1 MLPKTLKISSFYII
15 FGKQGSV
22 MSTRR
27 GSKRA
32 LMHVGIH
39 QILRVRGV
47 LTVDRPSQQPGP
59 SWRSCVRSVTL
70 LAILGLTPALVAT
83 AGDMYRWNDN
93 NGNPVISDRPPPLG
107 VPYTVIDADRYGAKA
122 NVVAA
127 PPPPNN
133 EQAQREPSSPVG
145 DRQSAGAVGTRIEIE
160 KHPELCDQAKD
171 AIFQLETFARVRVTD
186 DDGTVRFM
194 TDEERAEQ
202 LARAREVA
210 NANC

>member
-1 MLPKTLKISSFYII
+1 
-15 FGKQGSV
+15 
-22 MSTRR
+22 MSTRW

-32 LMHVGIH
+32 STHGSVH
-39 QILRVRGV
+39 KILRCQGG
-47 LTVDRPSQQPGP
+47 LIGPRPSRLPRC
-59 SWRSCVRSVTL
+59 SWRSCARSITLIVTFG
-70 LAILGLTPALVAT
+70 LAPGLVAT
-83 AGDMYRWNDN
+83 AGDMYRWSDN

-107 VPYTVIDADRYGAKA
+107 VPYTVIDADRYGAKTNA
-122 NVVAA
+122 VSA

-133 EQAQREPSSPVG
+133 EQAQRERSSPVG
-145 DRQSAGAVGTRIEIE
+145 DRQGAGGGGTRVEIE
-160 KHPELCDQAKD
+160 KHPELCDQARD

-194 TDEERAEQ
+194 TDEERAKQ

>member
-1 MLPKTLKISSFYII
+1 
-15 FGKQGSV
+15 

-27 GSKRA
+27 CSERPLA
-32 LMHVGIH
+32 QVSAH
-39 QILRVRGV
+39 QIRRGRGG
-47 LTVDRPSQQPGP
+47 LDSACPSQQPGR
-59 SWRSCVRSVTL
+59 SWRSGVRSITL
-70 LAILGLTPALVAT
+70 LSILGLTPALVAN
-83 AGDMYRWNDN
+83 AGDMYRWSDG
-93 NGNPVISDRPPPLG
+93 NGNPVMSDRPPPLG

-133 EQAQREPSSPVG
+133 EQAQRETPSPAG
-145 DRQSAGAVGTRIEIE
+145 DRQSGGAAGTRIEIE

>member
-1 MLPKTLKISSFYII
+1 
-15 FGKQGSV
+15 
-22 MSTRR
+22 MSTRWSSKLASTH
-27 GSKRA
+27 GS
-32 LMHVGIH
+32 VH
-39 QILRVRGV
+39 QILRFQGG
-47 LTVDRPSQQPGP
+47 LIAARPSQLLVCA
-59 SWRSCVRSVTL
+59 WRSRVRSITL
-70 LAILGLTPALVAT
+70 LVTFSLTPGLVAT
-83 AGDMYRWNDN
+83 AGDMYRWSDT

-122 NVVAA
+122 NAVSA
-127 PPPPNN
+127 PPPPNV
-133 EQAQREPSSPVG
+133 EQAQRAVSSPVG
-145 DRQSAGAVGTRIEIE
+145 DVQSAGGGGTRIEIE

>member
-1 MLPKTLKISSFYII
+1 
-15 FGKQGSV
+15 
-22 MSTRR
+22 MSTRW

-32 LMHVGIH
+32 SMHGSVH
-39 QILRVRGV
+39 QILRFQGG
-47 LTVDRPSQQPGP
+47 LIAARPSQLLVCA
-59 SWRSCVRSVTL
+59 WRSRVRSITL
-70 LAILGLTPALVAT
+70 LVTFGLTPCLVAA
-83 AGDMYRWNDN
+83 AGDMYRWSDN

-127 PPPPNN
+127 PPPPNK
-133 EQAQREPSSPVG
+133 EQAQKETSSPVG
-145 DRQSAGAVGTRIEIE
+145 DRQSAGGGGTRIEIE

>member
-1 MLPKTLKISSFYII
+1 
-15 FGKQGSV
+15 
-22 MSTRR
+22 MSTRL

-32 LMHVGIH
+32 LMHVGIR
-39 QILRVRGV
+39 QILGVRGV
-47 LTVDRPSQQPGP
+47 LPVDRPSQQPRR
-59 SWRSCVRSVTL
+59 SWRSCVRSITL
-70 LAILGLTPALVAT
+70 LVTFSLTPAMVAT
-83 AGDMYRWNDN
+83 AGDMYRWSDT

-122 NVVAA
+122 NAVSA
-127 PPPPNN
+127 PPPPNV
-133 EQAQREPSSPVG
+133 EQDQRAVSSPVG
-145 DRQSAGAVGTRIEIE
+145 DVQSAGGGGTRIEIE

-186 DDGTVRFM
+186 EDGTVRFM

>member
-1 MLPKTLKISSFYII
+1 
-15 FGKQGSV
+15 
-22 MSTRR
+22 MSTRW

-32 LMHVGIH
+32 SMHGSVH
-39 QILRVRGV
+39 QILRFQGG
-47 LTVDRPSQQPGP
+47 LNAARPSQLPGCA
-59 SWRSCVRSVTL
+59 WRSCVRSVTL
-70 LAILGLTPALVAT
+70 LAILGLTPAWVAT
-83 AGDMYRWNDN
+83 AGDMYRWSDN

-107 VPYTVIDADRYGAKA
+107 VPYTVIDAERYGAKA

-127 PPPPNN
+127 SPPPSN
-133 EQAQREPSSPVG
+133 EQAQRETSSPAG
-145 DRQSAGAVGTRIEIE
+145 DRQSGGGGGTRVEIE

-186 DDGTVRFM
+186 KDGTVRFM

>member
-1 MLPKTLKISSFYII
+1 
-15 FGKQGSV
+15 
-22 MSTRR
+22 MSTRW
-27 GSKRA
+27 GSKRG
-32 LMHVGIH
+32 LMQVGIH

-47 LTVDRPSQQPGP
+47 PTVDRPSQQPGP
-59 SWRSCVRSVTL
+59 SWRSYVRSVTL

-83 AGDMYRWNDN
+83 AGDMYRWSDD

-133 EQAQREPSSPVG
+133 EQAPREPSSPVG

>member
-27 GSKRA
+27 CSELPLAQVRA
-32 LMHVGIH
+32 H
-39 QILRVRGV
+39 QIRRGRGG
-47 LTVDRPSQQPGP
+47 LDPARPSPQPGRP
-59 SWRSCVRSVTL
+59 WRSCVRSVTL

-83 AGDMYRWNDN
+83 AGDMYRWSDN

-107 VPYTVIDADRYGAKA
+107 VPYTVIDAERYGAKA

-127 PPPPNN
+127 SPPPSN
-133 EQAQREPSSPVG
+133 EQAQRETSSPAG
-145 DRQSAGAVGTRIEIE
+145 DRQSGGAGGTRVEIE

-186 DDGTVRFM
+186 EDGTVRFM

>member
-1 MLPKTLKISSFYII
+1 
-15 FGKQGSV
+15 
-22 MSTRR
+22 MSTRL

-39 QILRVRGV
+39 QILRIRGV
-47 LTVDRPSQQPGP
+47 LTMDRPSQLPGC
-59 SWRSCVRSVTL
+59 SGRSCVRSITLLVTL
-70 LAILGLTPALVAT
+70 GLLPALVAT
-83 AGDMYRWNDN
+83 AGDMYRWSDG
-93 NGNPVISDRPPPLG
+93 NGNPVISDRHPPLG

-122 NVVAA
+122 NAVSA

-133 EQAQREPSSPVG
+133 EQAQRETSSPAG
-145 DRQSAGAVGTRIEIE
+145 DRQSGGGGGTRIEIE
-160 KHPELCDQAKD
+160 KHPELCDQAKN

-186 DDGTVRFM
+186 DDGMVRFM
-194 TDEERAEQ
+194 TDQERAEQ